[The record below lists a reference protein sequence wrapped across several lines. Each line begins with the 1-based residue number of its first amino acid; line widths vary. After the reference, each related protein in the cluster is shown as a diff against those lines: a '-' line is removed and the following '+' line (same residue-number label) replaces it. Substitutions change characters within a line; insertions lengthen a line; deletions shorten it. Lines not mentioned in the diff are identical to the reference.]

1 MKLDKFKFLFVLI
14 LVLSFLSL
22 FSSFSLA
29 AEKELET
36 EYPGIGEQEGLTG
49 ETTLPEYVKYVFQI
63 SLIIA
68 AVAALAVLIYGGLV
82 FLTSAGSPVAQNEAK
97 NWIFG
102 GILGLILLLSSYLIL
117 IVINPEL
124 KILEIPGLEE
134 QEPSDSTTPSSPEI
148 EKTIYQEMPIGTLV
162 ENLLAKNIDC
172 YNYDDEGNMTDPP
185 EGCGCAPPPEG
196 SEGQGGVEMMADH
209 DFFDCVERL
218 DGALIIKIG
227 KLIELAKE
235 LVALYAQC
243 NCGKCH
249 CSGSSSG
256 SSSCAPCSGPDP
268 CPRAAI
274 NAKIDEI
281 NYLVHGDGVTDPNY
295 LYLDLGLKRIR
306 RMRNLYREELNNL
319 IAVEA
324 MMKGKCQYGTPL
336 NLVKF
341 FDFREVN
348 KYADKEKYEDVDIRK
363 YCIEFNCIEWKYED
377 DPKKEFCTKYELNDK
392 WRLCGATTT
401 QTIVQA
407 TGKKDIKEYFVFDGD
422 PATFY
427 CSLIE

>member
-1 MKLDKFKFLFVLI
+1 LLKLKLDL
-14 LVLSFLSL
+14 
-22 FSSFSLA
+22 
-29 AEKELET
+29 
-36 EYPGIGEQEGLTG
+36 GEQESADIST
-49 ETTLPEYVKYVFQI
+49 PEF
-63 SLIIA
+63 
-68 AVAALAVLIYGGLV
+68 
-82 FLTSAGSPVAQNEAK
+82 
-97 NWIFG
+97 
-102 GILGLILLLSSYLIL
+102 
-117 IVINPEL
+117 PEV
-124 KILEIPGLEE
+124 
-134 QEPSDSTTPSSPEI
+134 
-148 EKTIYQEMPIGTLV
+148 EKTIFQELPIGTLV

-196 SEGQGGVEMMADH
+196 SGVSGGVEIMTDH
-209 DFFDCVERL
+209 DFFDCVARL
-218 DGALIIKIG
+218 DDALKIKIG

-243 NCGKCH
+243 NCGKCS

-256 SSSCAPCSGPDP
+256 SSSCAPCTGPDP

-281 NYLVHGDGVTDPNY
+281 NELVHGEGVTDPNY
-295 LYLDLGLKRIR
+295 LYLDLGLQRIT
-306 RMRNLYREELNNL
+306 RMRNLYRKELNNL

-341 FDFREVN
+341 FDFREKN
-348 KYADKEKYEDVDIRK
+348 ESADKEEYDNIDIRK

-377 DPKKEFCTKYELNDK
+377 DPKKKFCIKYELNDK

-401 QTIVQA
+401 QTIVEA
-407 TGKKDIKEYFVFDGD
+407 TRSYGEKRYKRILCF
-422 PATFY
+422 
-427 CSLIE
+427 